1 MRGQTVKVIRH
12 LRNSS
17 LDVLKETASGKTTI
31 HAKGGGG
38 AQHQGMG
45 WKREACLN
53 ADAG

>member
-31 HAKGGGG
+31 HAKGRGG
-38 AQHQGMG
+38 QHQGMG
-45 WKREACLN
+45 WKREAYLN